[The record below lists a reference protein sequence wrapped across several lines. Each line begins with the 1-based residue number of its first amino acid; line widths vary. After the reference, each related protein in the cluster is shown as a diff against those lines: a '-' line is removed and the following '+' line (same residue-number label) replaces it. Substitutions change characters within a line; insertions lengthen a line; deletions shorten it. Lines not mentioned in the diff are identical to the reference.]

1 MDETTTATERNRW
14 QHIGLLI
21 VTALITALTGNTTGT
36 ANAETDDSH
45 EHMVHLPGG
54 DIHVVADGTPG
65 ARALVLLHGLGASTA
80 YWDPVLPALRDQ
92 YVVRIDLLGHGKS
105 DKPDSG
111 YSTSEQASRVG
122 AVLDRLGVRQATVV
136 GHSSGGYVAT
146 SLAEQRHDLVSSIML
161 IDSGPRLDAVTDSG
175 PVGNLLFVP
184 AIGQPLWPLLPDVV
198 LRQAMSSAFTR
209 DVQIPDQFVADL
221 RGMTY
226 RSLTATSTASDDY
239 LRERTETDRLID
251 LGVPA
256 MVLYGSQD
264 KRWQPDSFEDYRRVP
279 GIRIESL
286 DCGHTPMVE
295 EPGSTGALIRDFAGQ
310 H

>member
-1 MDETTTATERNRW
+1 MDETTAAAGPNRSRRVGMLIATV
-14 QHIGLLI
+14 L
-21 VTALITALTGNTTGT
+21 VAVLTGNTTGA
-36 ANAETDDSH
+36 ANAEADDSN

-80 YWDPVLPALRDQ
+80 YWDPVLPALQDQ

-111 YSTSEQASRVG
+111 YRTSEQASRVR
-122 AVLDRLGVRQATVV
+122 AVLDQLGVRQAIVV

-146 SLAEQRHDLVSSIML
+146 SLAEQRHDLVSAIML
-161 IDSGPRLDAVTDSG
+161 IDSGPRLDAVTDNG

-209 DVQIPDQFVADL
+209 DVRIPDQFVADL

-226 RSLTATSTASDDY
+226 RSLTATSTASNDY
-239 LRERTETDRLID
+239 LRERTEPDRLTD

-256 MVLYGSQD
+256 MVLYGTQD

-295 EPGSTGALIRDFAGQ
+295 EPDSTGALIRDFAGQ

>member
-1 MDETTTATERNRW
+1 MA
-14 QHIGLLI
+14 
-21 VTALITALTGNTTGT
+21 A
-36 ANAETDDSH
+36 ANA
-45 EHMVHLPGG
+45 
-54 DIHVVADGTPG
+54 DISSIRDPLSCPNVVTSNRSKEQPWTKP
-65 ARALVLLHGLGASTA
+65 LLLHGLGASTA

-122 AVLDRLGVRQATVV
+122 AVLDRLGVRRAVVV

-146 SLAEQRHDLVSSIML
+146 SLAEQRDDLVSAIML
-161 IDSGPRLDAVTDSG
+161 IDSGPRLDAVTGSG
-175 PVGNLLFVP
+175 AIGDLLFVP
-184 AIGQPLWPLLPDVV
+184 AIGQPLWPLLPDFV

-239 LRERTETDRLID
+239 LRERTEPDRLTD

-256 MVLYGSQD
+256 MVLYGAQD

-279 GIRIESL
+279 GIRIERL
-286 DCGHTPMVE
+286 HCGHTPMVE
-295 EPGSTGALIRDFAGQ
+295 DPGSTGALIRDFAGQ

>member
-1 MDETTTATERNRW
+1 MDETIAAARPNRW
-14 QHIGLLI
+14 RHIGLLI
-21 VTALITALTGNTTGT
+21 ATALVAVATGYTTGA

-65 ARALVLLHGLGASTA
+65 ARAVVLLHGLGASTA

-122 AVLDRLGVRQATVV
+122 AVLDQLGVRQAIVV

-146 SLAEQRHDLVSSIML
+146 SLAEQRHDLVSAIML
-161 IDSGPRLDAVTDSG
+161 IDSGPRLDAVTGSG

-184 AIGQPLWPLLPDVV
+184 AIGQPLWPLLPDAV

-209 DVQIPDQFVADL
+209 DVRIPDQFVADL

-239 LRERTETDRLID
+239 LRERSEPDRLTD

-264 KRWQPDSFEDYRRVP
+264 KRWQPDSYEDYRRVP

-295 EPGSTGALIRDFAGQ
+295 EPDGTGALIRDFVGR